1 MSTCLVSVLWLVTN
15 KTFAKTQSIRDQKR
29 KTLSDIP
36 RNYRQVM
43 YKNCRK
49 SHGNAFELTK
59 LCHFISF
66 CFCFSVS
73 FYFWFR
79 SGELSSI
86 NFANN
91 NSTVFSLNSFYHQQ
105 CTWILDS
112 KVDRQ
117 LFIEVSDIEAYAKAG
132 REREKKWTEENFLNP
147 LIEYSALS

>member
-1 MSTCLVSVLWLVTN
+1 M
-15 KTFAKTQSIRDQKR
+15 
-29 KTLSDIP
+29 LSK
-36 RNYRQVM
+36 M
-43 YKNCRK
+43 
-49 SHGNAFELTK
+49 
-59 LCHFISF
+59 CHFISI
-66 CFCFSVS
+66 CFCLSVS

-117 LFIEVSDIEAYAKAG
+117 LFIEVSDIEAYAKA
-132 REREKKWTEENFLNP
+132 RKEREKKWTEENFLNP